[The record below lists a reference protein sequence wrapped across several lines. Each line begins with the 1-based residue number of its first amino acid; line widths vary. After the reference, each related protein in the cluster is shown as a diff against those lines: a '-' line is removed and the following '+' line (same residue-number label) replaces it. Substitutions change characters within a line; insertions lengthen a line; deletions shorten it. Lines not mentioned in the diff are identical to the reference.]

1 MVVWLGRFVFSLF
14 ALASFASSRARLLR
28 SDSSAR
34 RDGGYVWWYSPGAH
48 ISWTHADASWEGVLP
63 HVDGQSMHPLAPAA
77 PWYVPAAQGWH
88 TPAACAL
95 NVPAAHGEHDCCLA
109 DAWCQPAG
117 QSAHTLG
124 LWKRPAE
131 QMQPPL
137 QDPHLDMQVEQL
149 VWSEPPGWHRR
160 RLCGSLPPSL
170 RSLRRE
176 SSFRSTP
183 RSGRDAFTARP
194 ADGGVRRPWW

>member
-1 MVVWLGRFVFSLF
+1 MNLSRRCALSTLGEE
-14 ALASFASSRARLLR
+14 R
-28 SDSSAR
+28 SIDRNA
-34 RDGGYVWWYSPGAH
+34 GAPPR
-48 ISWTHADASWEGVLP
+48 SGVDASTDGFAFDIDEATGIVRNIHRQDEVLQLGIGDR
-63 HVDGQSMHPLAPAA
+63 VVTLNNAPLTQPLREAVAPESVA
-77 PWYVPAAQGWH
+77 
-88 TPAACAL
+88 
-95 NVPAAHGEHDCCLA
+95 
-109 DAWCQPAG
+109 
-117 QSAHTLG
+117 TLG

-160 RLCGSLPPSL
+160 RLCGLLPSSL